1 MPMRLP
7 SVPGLCPVHG
17 VVLGLVL
24 AAGPAQADTARVST
38 FYGEAKGGLVIPLD
52 SEVDNSSDDLSYD
65 LGYAVSGA
73 LGYQSRNGFRF
84 EIEGSYREYEA
95 EEFEGQNANGEA
107 EIGTV
112 LGNLYYDINF
122 GGRVTPYIGL
132 GMGVYFID
140 LDDVESGSSFFE
152 VDDGTQFAF
161 ALHGGLGVEVTE
173 RLDLTVNYTFLGH
186 EVDLFSNTLSLGLRA
201 EF

>member
-1 MPMRLP
+1 MRLPMRLP
-7 SVPGLCPVHG
+7 IVSVLC
-17 VVLGLVL
+17 VVLGGVL
-24 AAGPAQADTARVST
+24 AAGSAQADTARVNT

-52 SEVDNSSDDLSYD
+52 SDVDNSSDDLSYE
-65 LGYAVSGA
+65 LGYMVAGA
-73 LGYQSRNGFRF
+73 LGYQFRNGFRF
-84 EIEGSYREYEA
+84 EVEGSYREYEA
-95 EEFEGQNANGEA
+95 DEFEGQNANGEA

-122 GGRVTPYIGL
+122 GGRLTPYIGL
-132 GMGVYFID
+132 GMGVSFID
-140 LDDVESGSSFFE
+140 LDGIESGGSFFE

-161 ALHGGLGVEVTE
+161 ALHGGLGVEVTD

>member
-1 MPMRLP
+1 MRLP
-7 SVPGLCPVHG
+7 MAMIL
-17 VVLGLVL
+17 LGCSL
-24 AAGPAQADTARVST
+24 AAGPALADTARVNT
-38 FYGEAKGGLVIPLD
+38 FYGEAKAGLVIPLD
-52 SEVDNSSDDLSYD
+52 SDVDNSNDDLSYE

-73 LGYQSRNGFRF
+73 LGYQFTSGYRI
-84 EIEGSYREYEA
+84 EVEGSYREYEA
-95 EEFEGQNANGEA
+95 DEFGGQSANGEA

-122 GGRVTPYIGL
+122 GGRVTPYVGL
-132 GMGVYFID
+132 GLGVSFID
-140 LDDVESGSSFFE
+140 LDDVRAGGSSFD

-186 EVDLFSNTLSLGLRA
+186 EVDLFNNTLSLGLRV